1 MNGAGLLAHIA
12 GVPVEEWLPFL
23 VPIVGL
29 YLWGRRRER
38 RRRTAVAGLPA
49 AGEALAEGVVAQ
61 VLDRWRD
68 AGYGDLAR
76 EHLPLLYPPGPDGL
90 SAGELARRAGP
101 GADMAAV
108 EGLLDELEE
117 GEYVELDEPETTE
130 GRRAWLTLKGY
141 ALVDSTEDALLRAL
155 ADDAAARRGR

>member
-1 MNGAGLLAHIA
+1 
-12 GVPVEEWLPFL
+12 
-23 VPIVGL
+23 
-29 YLWGRRRER
+29 
-38 RRRTAVAGLPA
+38 
-49 AGEALAEGVVAQ
+49 
-61 VLDRWRD
+61 
-68 AGYGDLAR
+68 
-76 EHLPLLYPPGPDGL
+76 
-90 SAGELARRAGP
+90 
-101 GADMAAV
+101 MAAV